1 MFWSGY
7 CLDVILGGNAVKC
20 AWDAQ
25 SRQPKFDQYFHKL
38 NTWGIKSESLTK
50 LMRPVLSDGEAVVA
64 ELIQSLRNIWNRFDG
79 SNNQKA
85 FRILMATRVRYHL
98 AGAMHRMSFLSWPIV
113 PYLDLPFI
121 SRMLQLPPDAVVH
134 RRLQHQLLQTQ
145 FPGLA
150 DVPLDTNSF
159 YYESSSNLVPIS
171 AGRVRT
177 RLLNARKSLRTW
189 YWLKL
194 RKTEPRRYRRLFDP
208 DQPDWKVI
216 RRAAEPHRDAL
227 LDWLDPE
234 EFARLVPAPDVDL
247 QFADPFSA
255 GAPLRNLCGLMF
267 WKASAVSQFKRA
279 A

>member
-7 CLDVILGGNAVKC
+7 CLEAVLGGYAATN
-20 AWDAQ
+20 AWDPQ
-25 SRQPKFDQYFHKL
+25 TQQVTFDTLFHQLKQ
-38 NTWGIKSESLTK
+38 WGLRPESLTK
-50 LMRPVLSDGEAVVA
+50 VLRPVLPDAGAVVA
-64 ELIQSLRNIWNRFDG
+64 DLTQSVRNKWNQFDG
-79 SNNQKA
+79 SGAQNA
-85 FRILMATRVRYHL
+85 FRMLMTMRVRYHL
-98 AGAMHRMSFLSWPIV
+98 AGAIHRMSFFSWPMFPYFDV
-113 PYLDLPFI
+113 PFMN
-121 SRMLQLPPDAVVH
+121 RMLQLPLGVVFN
-134 RRLQHQLLQTQ
+134 RRLQHQLLQTY

-159 YYESSSNLVPIS
+159 YFESSSNLVPIS

-227 LDWLDPE
+227 LDWLDE
-234 EFARLVPAPDVDL
+234 EELAKIVPAPDVNL
-247 QFADPFSA
+247 NLAEPITA
-255 GAPLRNLCGLMF
+255 GGALRNLCGLMF